1 MNTHKLLIL
10 VCCLS
15 IFSLLMSCSPSTQLP
30 ASTAPETNS
39 VESPAATAA
48 PTETQTPQKVI
59 RLHFPNYQVARI
71 LDRQVEAVMNGDQQ
85 FDLSAVNPQ
94 VHVEVSNSHL
104 SLHYNCEPFYAYIE
118 VSVPEEEYTVENA
131 LNLLFQYRLSEEER
145 AQGFYNELYGFEFV
159 SMGFEVDS
167 DGAIADLINSTDEDF
182 TSTYGHDHVLPE
194 TQYLAIVIRDTL
206 KNYFTIPGIFV
217 PETEAFKTW
226 WQEIQA
232 NTDYEK
238 DPICWNNTVDIQIS
252 STIRQFLPQYYDDTL
267 NTRTVLSDEL
277 HSFNFIDPLA
287 FSNCGEGSSCETLPD
302 FSVRQYT
309 SEEHGYSVDLCHFD
323 TVFGQNYYICKPIE
337 EHEKYLQWVEDN
349 ELGTF
354 MPRSVYD
361 PDPWEENTWN
371 LSGVC
376 LSYPDS
382 PVCDLP
388 EVVSTL
394 K

>member
-15 IFSLLMSCSPSTQLP
+15 VFSLLVSCSPSTDQP
-30 ASTAPETNS
+30 ASTASETTS
-39 VESPAATAA
+39 MEPPAATTA
-48 PTETQTPQKVI
+48 PTETQTPQKTI
-59 RLHFPNYQVARI
+59 RLYFPNYQVANI
-71 LDRQVEAVMNGDQQ
+71 LDGQVEAVMSGDQQ
-85 FDLSAVNPQ
+85 FDLSAVDPQ

-145 AQGFYNELYGFEFV
+145 AQGFYNELYGLEFV
-159 SMGFEVDS
+159 SMGFNVDS

-182 TSTYGHDHVLPE
+182 ASTYGHDHVLPG

-217 PETEAFKTW
+217 SETEAFKAW
-226 WQEIQA
+226 WQEIQTH
-232 NTDYEK
+232 TDYEK

-252 STIRQFLPQYYDDTL
+252 STIRQFLPQYYDDTY

-287 FSNCGEGSSCETLPD
+287 FSGCGEGSSCESLPD

-309 SEEHGYSVDLCHFD
+309 NEERGYSVDLCHFD
-323 TVFGQNYYICKPIE
+323 TMFGQDYYICKPLE
-337 EHEKYLQWVEDN
+337 EHEQYLQWLQEN
-349 ELGTF
+349 ESGTF

-361 PDPWEENTWN
+361 PDPWKENKWN

-382 PVCDLP
+382 TVCDIP
-388 EVVSTL
+388 EVISTL